1 MKRQQV
7 RANMEQML
15 KLMRQEQELRVE
27 LAALDFSLCT
37 EKEFRANMKRQRQLI
52 ARIDGIRQQQ
62 MLPLMRRMVAFIA
75 AKTSQQGATRAAA

>member
-7 RANMEQML
+7 RDNMEQML

-37 EKEFRANMKRQRQLI
+37 EEEFRANIKRQRQLI
-52 ARIDGIRQQQ
+52 ARIDAIRQQQ
-62 MLPLMRRMVAFIA
+62 MIPIVRRMVAFIA
-75 AKTSQQGATRAAA
+75 AKTDQGATRAAA

>member
-7 RANMEQML
+7 RNQMERVL

-37 EKEFRANMKRQRQLI
+37 EEEFRANMKRQRQLL
-52 ARIDGIRQQQ
+52 ARIDAIRQNQ
-62 MLPLMRRMVAFIA
+62 MLPIVRRMVEFIA
-75 AKTSQQGATRAAA
+75 SKTNQGARRAAA